1 MCMYEVLECIFLLR
15 LIKTK
20 QALLYVIL
28 FFLIHMH
35 LAIQGKKQTQKERPF
50 SYQNQQTKM
59 IVKKIFTS
67 PLDCLL
73 AYAGTVEAKKLVC
86 EKLFI
91 KNSTKSTS

>member
-1 MCMYEVLECIFLLR
+1 MYEVLKCIFLFR

-35 LAIQGKKQTQKERPF
+35 LAIQGKKQKERPF

-59 IVKKIFTS
+59 ILKKTFKS